1 MRIPVFLRTQEPR
14 VEVATSVTLGS
25 CVRRS
30 SDRITIKDL
39 L

>member
-14 VEVATSVTLGS
+14 VEVATPVTMGS

-30 SDRITIKDL
+30 SDRIDIKDL